1 MVGKEERSIDHNIVN
16 TNTKKKIIFN
26 DEIILKYRR
35 TYRGFTDFSNKWK
48 NKWKKIE
55 RGGIEPEAL

>member
-16 TNTKKKIIFN
+16 TNTKKKIKFN

-35 TYRGFTDFSNKWK
+35 TYRGFTDFSK
-48 NKWKKIE
+48 NKWKKMV
-55 RGGIEPEAL
+55 RGGFRPGAL